1 MKQEKWVNRKFTF
14 SNDENNFRSTIE
26 ILKGT
31 SIILKDKISK
41 VESEEHF
48 MMTLDGKW
56 TILENIGHLI
66 DLEQLWLERIR
77 DILENK
83 EEMRSMRSAYSKNGK
98 FQSINYNNRNVLELI
113 AEFSKKRSKLIEKLE
128 DLNEEDIYK
137 RAIHP
142 RLKTSISIMNL
153 LFMAAMH
160 DYHHLSRINEITM
173 GLNCIPKRGGI
184 RSIKFS
190 LDTFRS

>member
-14 SNDENNFRSTIE
+14 SNDDNNFSSTIE
-26 ILKGT
+26 MLKGT

-77 DILENK
+77 DILENNEK
-83 EEMRSMRSAYSKNGK
+83 MRSFYLKKRK
-98 FQSINYNNRNVLELI
+98 FQSANYNNRNVLELI
-113 AEFSKKRSKLIEKLE
+113 SEFTEKRNKLIEKLE
-128 DLNEEDIYK
+128 NMTEVEIYK
-137 RAIHP
+137 TAIHP
-142 RLKTSISIMNL
+142 RLKTPMSIMNL
-153 LFMAAMH
+153 LFMTAMH
-160 DYHHLSRINEITM
+160 DYHHLSRINVIIKD
-173 GLNCIPKRGGI
+173 LKCIPKQGGI
-184 RSIKFS
+184 SYLLNLHQRY
-190 LDTFRS
+190 

>member
-14 SNDENNFRSTIE
+14 SNDENNFSSTVE

-41 VESEEHF
+41 VETEKHL
-48 MMTLDGKW
+48 MITLDGKW
-56 TILENIGHLI
+56 SILENIGHLI
-66 DLEQLWLERIR
+66 ALDQLWLERIR

-83 EEMRSMRSAYSKNGK
+83 EKMRSAYLQKGK
-98 FQSINYNNRNVLELI
+98 FQSANYNNRNVLELI
-113 AEFSKKRSKLIEKLE
+113 IEFSEKRSKLIEKLE
-128 DLNEEDIYK
+128 DMTEAEIYK

-142 RLKTSISIMNL
+142 RLKTSMSIMNL

-160 DYHHLSRINEITM
+160 DYHHLSRINTIIKD
-173 GLNCIPKRGGI
+173 LKCIPKQGGVT
-184 RSIKFS
+184 S
-190 LDTFRS
+190 LLNFR